1 MTWTATTVDTEFG
14 PIRVRMTGEGTPVV
28 CSHPALTD
36 SRYWEPLAQ
45 SLDGRVRLV
54 LPDMPLGAQRT
65 AVPDRS
71 KLTLAGAGRV
81 LAQVGAA
88 VTDEPF
94 VLVGNDSGGA
104 VAQLALAEAPDRVRG
119 LVLLPAEVF
128 DTCPPRGFG
137 PVQPIVRRSRAAGRL
152 VVRAFGWAPVL
163 QRPGLLNDLTA
174 RGVPRALVD
183 DWLAPARRDDAV
195 LDDLRRFLA
204 SMHPDVTLGVLD
216 ALARW
221 GGPARVLWSRR
232 GMFFP
237 ASDGERI
244 AAHLGA
250 GPVRWVDG
258 AKALIGWDAPDAVA
272 TAVLDVV
279 ASAAPRR

>member
-1 MTWTATTVDTEFG
+1 MTWTATTVDTELG
-14 PIRVRMTGEGTPVV
+14 PIPVRMTGEGTPVV

-36 SRYWEPLAQ
+36 SRYWEPLAR

-54 LPDMPLGAQRT
+54 LPDMPLGAQRA

-71 KLTLAGAGRV
+71 NLTLAGAGRV
-81 LAQVGAA
+81 LAQVAAA

-94 VLVGNDSGGA
+94 VLVGNDTGGA

-119 LVLLPAEVF
+119 LVLLPAEVY
-128 DTCPPRGFG
+128 DTCPPRGLG
-137 PVQPIVRRSRAAGRL
+137 PLVPVVGRSRAAGRL
-152 VVRAFGWAPVL
+152 LVRAFGWAPVL
-163 QRPGLLNDLTA
+163 ARPGLLNDLTA
-174 RGVPRALVD
+174 RGVPGPLVD

-195 LDDLRRFLA
+195 LDDLRHLLV
-204 SMHPDVTLGVLD
+204 SMRPEVTLGVLD

-221 GGPARVLWSRR
+221 GGPARVLWTRR
-232 GMFFP
+232 GLFFP
-237 ASDGERI
+237 ASDGVRI

-250 GPVRWVDG
+250 GPVQWVDG

-272 TAVLDVV
+272 AAVLGVV
-279 ASAAPRR
+279 ASVPRRH